1 MLAVCVEV
9 HAGACNR
16 VVAGC
21 RLLLLVPVPAVPV
34 LLQLVVSEIIHLR

>member
-1 MLAVCVEV
+1 MRG
-9 HAGACNR
+9 HAIEWLP
-16 VVAGC
+16 VAGC